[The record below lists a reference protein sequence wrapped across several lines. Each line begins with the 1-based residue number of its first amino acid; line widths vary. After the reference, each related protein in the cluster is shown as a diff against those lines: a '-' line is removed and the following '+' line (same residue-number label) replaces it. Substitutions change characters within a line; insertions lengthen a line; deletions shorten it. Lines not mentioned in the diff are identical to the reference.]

1 MPGDGIEPPTRGFSI
16 DASKISLI
24 ISIVYISLYL
34 VCQVVC
40 NKRVSN
46 RKHDSRLKTEG
57 GRYIVFGECDIRGI
71 LL

>member
-16 DASKISLI
+16 DASKITLI

-40 NKRVSN
+40 YGYWFLFAAMNQLYRV
-46 RKHDSRLKTEG
+46 
-57 GRYIVFGECDIRGI
+57 
-71 LL
+71 